1 MNPIWEAEIRN
12 IEFSHCEISTAD
24 LVFIGSSS
32 IASWTTLK
40 EDFKIYTVVKAGF
53 GGSKIQD
60 AIDYFDRIVKP
71 YGPKLILLF
80 SGTNDLSG
88 DLDSATPEYVCEK
101 VEEFMK
107 LAQVKLPQSKLFYLS
122 LTPAPCRFNV
132 LNDVIKANRL
142 IKHLAKTGGFTFID
156 MQASFLD
163 QGMPKLELFC
173 EDALHM
179 NKKGY
184 ENWLTV
190 IKPMVDHAM
199 RKHCL

>member
-1 MNPIWEAEIRN
+1 MNPIWEEEIRA
-12 IEFSHCEISTAD
+12 IELNHRGIMSAD

-40 EDFKIYTVVKAGF
+40 EDFKTYTVVNAGF

-60 AIDYFDRIVKP
+60 AVDYFDRIVKP
-71 YGPKLILLF
+71 YDPKLILLF
-80 SGTNDLSG
+80 SGTNDLNG
-88 DLDSATPEYVCEK
+88 DQDSATPEYVCEK

-107 LAQVKLPQSKLFYLS
+107 QAQFKLPQAKIFYLS

-132 LNDVIKANRL
+132 LTDVIKANRL
-142 IKHLAKTGGFTFID
+142 IKHLAKTSGFTFID

-163 QGMPKLELFC
+163 QGMPKLELFR

-179 NKKGY
+179 NEKGY
-184 ENWLTV
+184 KNWVSV
-190 IKPMVDHAM
+190 IKPLVNHAM
-199 RKHCL
+199 RNHCL